1 MLIYNTYD
9 DDYYCYYFYYY
20 YYILYYLFFLMGK
33 DTFNVKQQ
41 QQPHASVVNETNLQC
56 FPEELLQGVDQ

>member
-1 MLIYNTYD
+1 
-9 DDYYCYYFYYY
+9 
-20 YYILYYLFFLMGK
+20 MGK

-41 QQPHASVVNETNLQC
+41 QPHASIVNETILQC